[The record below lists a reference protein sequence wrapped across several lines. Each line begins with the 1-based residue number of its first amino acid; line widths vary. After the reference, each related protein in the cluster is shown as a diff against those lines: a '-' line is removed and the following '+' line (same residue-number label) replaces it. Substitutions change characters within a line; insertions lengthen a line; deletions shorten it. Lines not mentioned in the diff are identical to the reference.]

1 MKTSIFDLCFN
12 HLLRFTE
19 RYEQYMKSYHQKFE
33 DMGKEKVELEMEGVT
48 FQPELSK
55 NTIRMFKNAAKSV
68 ILIGFYIL
76 IDH

>member
-1 MKTSIFDLCFN
+1 M
-12 HLLRFTE
+12 LRFTE
-19 RYEQYMKSYHQKFE
+19 RYEQYMKSYHQKFK

>member
-1 MKTSIFDLCFN
+1 
-12 HLLRFTE
+12 
-19 RYEQYMKSYHQKFE
+19 MKSYHQKFE

-68 ILIGFYIL
+68 ILIDFYIL

>member
-1 MKTSIFDLCFN
+1 
-12 HLLRFTE
+12 
-19 RYEQYMKSYHQKFE
+19 MKSYHQKFE

-68 ILIGFYIL
+68 ILIDFYIL
-76 IDH
+76 IDHWSDL